1 MEEDVRRLSAEP
13 DTVFIDQDRIAT
25 PHLEALNA
33 ALKPSGNVLARSFA
47 GPREQRDSRRYAYV
61 TFREGHVDS
70 IRSML
75 SSADVEPLS
84 RLPLFEFDD
93 GGETFRAWHDSAVAR
108 EGPFLRVTMKSPGSF
123 LSVPV
128 SRFAPWFVRG
138 VRMRTRST
146 KLEACRNPE
155 VVGSLYWLTEED
167 RDWGANGKYVTFKIE
182 KARRWKET
190 YVDLTDNSVWNG
202 SGIVTALRY
211 DPADCA
217 GEMLVDFLR
226 FE

>member
-1 MEEDVRRLSAEP
+1 
-13 DTVFIDQDRIAT
+13 
-25 PHLEALNA
+25 
-33 ALKPSGNVLARSFA
+33 
-47 GPREQRDSRRYAYV
+47 
-61 TFREGHVDS
+61 
-70 IRSML
+70 
-75 SSADVEPLS
+75 
-84 RLPLFEFDD
+84 
-93 GGETFRAWHDSAVAR
+93 
-108 EGPFLRVTMKSPGSF
+108 
-123 LSVPV
+123 
-128 SRFAPWFVRG
+128 
-138 VRMRTRST
+138 MRTRST